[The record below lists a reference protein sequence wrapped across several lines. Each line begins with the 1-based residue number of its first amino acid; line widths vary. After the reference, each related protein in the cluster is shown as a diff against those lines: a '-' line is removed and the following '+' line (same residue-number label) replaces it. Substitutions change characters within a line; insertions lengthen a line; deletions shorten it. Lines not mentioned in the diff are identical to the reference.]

1 MLCRPGKHHR
11 AALAL
16 ASSLL
21 LAPPGVAGAAAPA
34 PNDVLW
40 QARVLGDPVPPLS
53 HEGRWLVDAA
63 GRVVLLHGVNYVQKS
78 APFYP
83 SARGF
88 DADDAAFLA
97 ERGLLVFRLG
107 VVPEAI
113 LPAPGVVDVAY
124 VEKLAETVS
133 VLAAKRIFV
142 LLDFH
147 QDGWGPV
154 TWGNGMPAWM
164 TYTDGLP
171 NPQEPFPTYYLTNPA
186 LQRAFENFWANREGP
201 DGVPLQGHFAEAARL
216 LAERFRDE
224 RYVLGFDAL
233 NEPWPG
239 ADWSPC
245 LTGCPDQEL
254 RLMAP
259 FYQRVADAVRA
270 GGAKQIVFS
279 EPFVLFN
286 FGQTGSALPAFG
298 TPNAGFSFHVY
309 PFGPADEV
317 RVMDRAIAHSQQ
329 AGDALLAT
337 EWGATNDGAAITRTA
352 STFDDRLLPWIFWA
366 YNENVIRNTTLPPT
380 PANLRLPV
388 VDALTRPYP
397 VAVNGTPTRLAFD
410 PATRRLELAY
420 GTRQPGGRKSA
431 WLETVLAM
439 PAATYPTGYRVS
451 VQGAS
456 ITSRPNAPR
465 LKLYALPKA
474 ETVELVVTPAP

>member
-1 MLCRPGKHHR
+1 MLLRFP
-11 AALAL
+11 LL
-16 ASSLL
+16 LPLLL
-21 LAPPGVAGAAAPA
+21 LASAPALAGAASPA

-40 QARVLGDPVPPLS
+40 QARVLEGPVPPLS

-78 APFYP
+78 APFHP

-97 ERGLLVFRLG
+97 ERELRVFRLG

-113 LPAPGVVDVAY
+113 LPEPGRIDLAY
-124 VEKLAETVS
+124 VEKLAETVR
-133 VLAAKRIFV
+133 VLAAQRIFV

-147 QDGWGPV
+147 QDGWGPA

-171 NPQEPFPTYYLTNPA
+171 NPREPFPIYYLTNPA
-186 LQRAFENFWANREGP
+186 LQRAFENFWANRPGP
-201 DGVPLQGHFAEAARL
+201 DGVPLQEHYVEAARV

-224 RYVLGFDAL
+224 PYVLGYDAM

-239 ADWSPC
+239 ADWTPC

-254 RLMAP
+254 RLLAP
-259 FYQRVADAVRA
+259 FHQRFADAVRA
-270 GGAKQIVFS
+270 GGAKQLVFG

-286 FGQTGSALPAFG
+286 FGQTDSVLPPAG
-298 TPNAGFSFHVY
+298 APDAGFSFHVY
-309 PFGPADEV
+309 PFDPSQNV
-317 RVMDRAIAHSQQ
+317 LVMDRALAHAAQ

-337 EWGATNDGAAITRTA
+337 EWGATNDGAAIATTA
-352 STFDDRLLPWIFWA
+352 SELDGRLLPWIFWA
-366 YNENVIRNTTLPPT
+366 YNENVIRDTTLPPT

-388 VDALTRPYP
+388 VDALTRPHP
-397 VAVNGTPTRLAFD
+397 IALNGTPTRLAFD

-420 GTRQPGGRKSA
+420 DTRQPGGRRSA

-439 PAATYPTGYRVS
+439 PAATYPTGYRVR
-451 VQGAS
+451 VQGAAV
-456 ITSRPNAPR
+456 TSRPNAPR
-465 LKLYALPKA
+465 LELYALPKA
-474 ETVELVVTPAP
+474 ATVELIVTPAP